1 MEHFS
6 DLLVVLFTQY
16 VSENLLNIK
25 ACFCLIMSLNPNW
38 TCCECNVVSVT
49 LTLCSSAGVNDLSN
63 VSSTLSFKTG
73 PALYFCKNWIT
84 NNNLKKNKQG
94 KITGWLIV
102 FALCCCWFWSKVTS
116 APASLSIIP
125 IVHTYSQADNRQ
137 MRSRVRAS
145 LTSRGQ
151 MMVFYASVD

>member
-84 NNNLKKNKQG
+84 NYNKKKQTRENNWLAYCVCTVLLLVLVQG
-94 KITGWLIV
+94 DLCSSL
-102 FALCCCWFWSKVTS
+102 ALHHSNR
-116 APASLSIIP
+116 A
-125 IVHTYSQADNRQ
+125 HTQPSWQQADE
-137 MRSRVRAS
+137 VK
-145 LTSRGQ
+145 GQ
-151 MMVFYASVD
+151 SFSDL